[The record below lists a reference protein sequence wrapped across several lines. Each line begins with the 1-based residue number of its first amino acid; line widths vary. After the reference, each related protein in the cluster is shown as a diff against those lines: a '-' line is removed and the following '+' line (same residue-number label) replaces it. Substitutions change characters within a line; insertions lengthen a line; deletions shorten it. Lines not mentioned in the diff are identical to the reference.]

1 MPFQELL
8 RYRALLLYAAPTLC
22 GLLVLLLLLL
32 LGGNT
37 HSPVKIGIIVA
48 FVLLTLITAAAACV
62 YEVRRRWRAPQDAG
76 QEEVDFESS
85 SSSSDISITCESSG
99 EEQLVAVVKT
109 E

>member
-8 RYRALLLYAAPTLC
+8 RYRVLLLYAAPTLC

-32 LGGNT
+32 LGGNA

-48 FVLLTLITAAAACV
+48 FVLLTLITAVTACV
-62 YEVRRRWRAPQDAG
+62 YEVRWRWRAPQDAG

-85 SSSSDISITCESSG
+85 SSDISITCESSS
-99 EEQLVAVVKT
+99 EEQLVTVVKT